1 MDDGDLLYPE
11 VQPSIAARHQN
22 LRNPH
27 RPGPIPI
34 RRRSVS
40 TSPARGRV
48 RQRNTYPGTM
58 PYRRQQSH
66 SDEDREAVRRARD
79 IGVRSSSSE
88 PPLPNKRGTLHLM
101 TERKQAAERIIA
113 IDKERARDQENVPS
127 DSAALGTSQVDAT
140 SDPHALSVD
149 TKQPE
154 PPNLVADDDIKSA
167 LPQQSSAL
175 HTEDFQPRKDEKT
188 VKLPVQ
194 YQKPSVVNIFSVA

>member
-1 MDDGDLLYPE
+1 
-11 VQPSIAARHQN
+11 
-22 LRNPH
+22 
-27 RPGPIPI
+27 
-34 RRRSVS
+34 
-40 TSPARGRV
+40 
-48 RQRNTYPGTM
+48 
-58 PYRRQQSH
+58 
-66 SDEDREAVRRARD
+66 
-79 IGVRSSSSE
+79 
-88 PPLPNKRGTLHLM
+88 M

>member
-1 MDDGDLLYPE
+1 MATQPEWHHVTTGRRAPYLYSSGPPQSHGRGSQRLDDGDLLYPE
-11 VQPSIAARHQN
+11 VQPSIAGRHQN

-40 TSPARGRV
+40 TSPGRGRV

-127 DSAALGTSQVDAT
+127 DSAALGTSPT
-140 SDPHALSVD
+140 
-149 TKQPE
+149 T
-154 PPNLVADDDIKSA
+154 
-167 LPQQSSAL
+167 
-175 HTEDFQPRKDEKT
+175 F
-188 VKLPVQ
+188 
-194 YQKPSVVNIFSVA
+194 FS